1 MKKAFIQFI
10 WKNKKLKVIP
20 RAGSMPRYG
29 EEILERTKGR
39 VYVPKVPK

>member
-1 MKKAFIQFI
+1 METADKVFLR
-10 WKNKKLKVIP
+10 NKKLKVIP

-39 VYVPKVPK
+39 VYVPEVPK